1 MAGKV
6 SLRGP
11 RVDIE
16 LPGKASTRATF
27 NPNLEPSSCGTT
39 ADIAPQRRRG
49 LLDYVFL
56 FVRAILPTGFPAQVV
71 PDIPD
76 FFDGN
81 SQQTS
86 TPDRRM
92 MAKLSSVQKAAHPAF
107 NKIA

>member
-39 ADIAPQRRRG
+39 ADIAPRDG
-49 LLDYVFL
+49 EDYS
-56 FVRAILPTGFPAQVV
+56 T
-71 PDIPD
+71 
-76 FFDGN
+76 
-81 SQQTS
+81 TS
-86 TPDRRM
+86 SF
-92 MAKLSSVQKAAHPAF
+92 SSGPSCQPAF
-107 NKIA
+107 RRKSFQIFPTSLTATRNKHRRPIGE